1 MRQARAKHRRGMTL
15 VEILFAFAI
24 VATVLTLSYAAALNA
39 WRSAVAA
46 NQRTQAQYLVQQG
59 MESVRAY
66 RESSGFVWDGTGG
79 FISSLPII
87 GTVDAFHM
95 KLEQND
101 GTSNA
106 DDFVCRISPCQFKV
120 ENGTVPLN
128 AVGTASHSGGTP
140 SIRDVTVYTLAIR
153 PVNYFI
159 KDNDAPQTTGSIAS
173 ASDPVTSITFEVTIT
188 WTDANN
194 VVSNLK
200 TSTII
205 TRP

>member
-79 FISSLPII
+79 FISSLPAI
-87 GTVDAFHM
+87 GDAFHM
-95 KLEQND
+95 ELEQND
-101 GTSNA
+101 GTSSANN
-106 DDFVCRISPCQFKV
+106 FVCSFSPCQFKV
-120 ENGTVPLN
+120 ESGTVGLN
-128 AVGTASHSGGTP
+128 AVGTASHSGTP

-153 PVNYFI
+153 PVNYFV

-173 ASDPVTSITFEVTIT
+173 ASDPVTSITFEATIT